1 MAGLGWQI
9 GKHNAAGTSGIICE
23 ELADSEKKW
32 GAIGKKIKD
41 FWEKR
46 VVPTIPDNGLQSP
59 HNCLPRRSLV
69 NFKRPRKSH
78 RYRLNPW
85 NTDDQPP
92 LEFFCRPRRTPA
104 VRA

>member
-9 GKHNAAGTSGIICE
+9 GKHNAAGIRGIICE

-41 FWEKR
+41 FWEKP
-46 VVPTIPDNGLQSP
+46 VVPTIPDNGLQAP

-69 NFKRPRKSH
+69 NLEEPQQSH
-78 RYRLNPW
+78 V
-85 NTDDQPP
+85 T
-92 LEFFCRPRRTPA
+92 A
-104 VRA
+104 